1 MSKITIE
8 KKDSLR
14 GVIKVPGDKSISH
27 RAIMLSSLAKG
38 ESRITNFLNGL
49 DCIATVD
56 AFRRLGVSITFENDS
71 TIIVQGKGL
80 HGLSRPVDKL
90 YLGNSGTTMRLLL
103 GILSGQF
110 FKTTLTGDRSL
121 SKRPM
126 KRVTEPLSLM
136 GADIKGKDNSN
147 FSPLVIEGA
156 NLKAIDYNSPI
167 ASAQVKSS
175 ILLAALYAKGITTVT
190 EPFKSR
196 DHSERMF
203 ELFDIPIKENQTSVS
218 VEGLGSKELEPKE
231 IEIPGDISSA
241 AFFIALGALAKDSD
255 IKILSCGI
263 NPTRT
268 GIIKVLQRM
277 GADIDIN
284 DAAYTKLF
292 EPKADI
298 TIRTSPLS
306 ATRITK
312 EEIPSLIDEIPIIAL
327 CATQAKGETTI
338 EGISELRV
346 KETDRVESI
355 MSALNSMGANIS
367 VDSDTLII
375 RGPSRLKGQA
385 IKSFGD
391 HRTAMMGLIAGSI
404 ADGKTSIDDTKC
416 IETSFP
422 GFFELVKSLL

>member
-1 MSKITIE
+1 MSKIIIE

-27 RAIMLSSLAKG
+27 RAIMLSSLANGTSK
-38 ESRITNFLNGL
+38 ITNFLNGL

-56 AFRRLGVSITFENDS
+56 AFKKLGLTITFEDAN
-71 TIIVQGKGL
+71 TVIVEGKGL
-80 HGLSRPVDKL
+80 HGLSKSADKL

-103 GILSGQF
+103 GILSGQL

-136 GADIKGKDNSN
+136 GADIKGKDNGN
-147 FSPLVIEGA
+147 FSPLIIEGT
-156 NLKAIDYNSPI
+156 NLKAINYNSPI

-175 ILLAALYAKGITTVT
+175 ILLAALYAQGTTTVS

-203 ELFDIPIKENQTSVS
+203 ELFGIPIKENQTAVS
-218 VEGLGSKELEPKE
+218 VEGLGSKELNPKE

-241 AFFIALGALAKDSD
+241 AFFIALGVLVKDSD

-263 NPTRT
+263 NPTRI

-277 GADIDIN
+277 GAEIDIN
-284 DAAYTKLF
+284 NAAYTKSF

-298 TIRTSPLS
+298 TIRSSPLS

-327 CATQAKGETTI
+327 CATQANGETTI

-346 KETDRVESI
+346 KETDRVVSI
-355 MSALNSMGANIS
+355 MSVLNSMGADIS
-367 VDSDTLII
+367 VDNSTLII
-375 RGPSRLKGQA
+375 RGPSKLKGQA
-385 IKSFGD
+385 IKSFND
-391 HRTAMMGLIAGSI
+391 HRTAMMGIVAGSI
-404 ADGKTSIDDTKC
+404 ADGKTTIDNTEC

-422 GFFELVKSLL
+422 GFFELFKSLQ